1 MIGKMLVDKMFSGQN
16 VGESSLMMKLVRSYF
31 RKVTL
36 ISCIN
41 DSSM

>member
-1 MIGKMLVDKMFSGQN
+1 MEGIMYDGQNVGGQN